1 MSVRRGVVQEHLVET
16 FKGFSQVVLQSCE
29 RGADGR
35 RTEAMRD
42 EAEV

>member
-1 MSVRRGVVQEHLVET
+1 MSVGRGVVQEHLVET

-42 EAEV
+42 EAKV